1 MLPVKPVP
9 NKTKAAAA
17 VKMEIRHI
25 VKGSQTIRSTCGQ
38 SSSWVE
44 FYENLKCTSDELL
57 ELGGVRGR
65 LCFLSDPGIPGV
77 RSIGPVLSNKQ
88 TDTPF

>member
-65 LCFLSDPGIPGV
+65 LCFFLSDFPEVSGFN
-77 RSIGPVLSNKQ
+77 IGTELGM
-88 TDTPF
+88 